1 MKTKFHYVIL
11 RDIPGFRS
19 CYLNYDRDRDSQ
31 VVSSYPRLFE
41 SETVASLS
49 ASNFTDRYGGKASVH
64 EVEINHP

>member
-41 SETVASLS
+41 SEAAARL
-49 ASNFTDRYGGKASVH
+49 AGGLFIDRHGGKASVH
-64 EVEINHP
+64 EVEITRP